1 MELEITPRAATKPAS
16 RYLRERR
23 CNVSSQAG
31 EDGVIAAIFERIG
44 ARSRW
49 CCEFGAGDGLAWSN
63 TRTLIEDGWRA
74 VLIEA
79 DGQKY
84 DSLARRYAGRA
95 DVHTLRRYVG
105 MNGQGLD
112 VVLADT
118 PMPHEFDLLSI
129 DIDGCDWYVW
139 QALENYRPRVVLIE
153 FNPTIPNRV
162 RFVQAPEHT
171 VMIGASL
178 AALAALA
185 RNKGYELAAT
195 TDLNAFF
202 VCAEDFGALGIEDN
216 SLDAVHDDDAF
227 ESIVFQNYLGQW
239 VFARSVP
246 MWTKP

>member
-1 MELEITPRAATKPAS
+1 MELEIRPRDATKPAS
-16 RYLRERR
+16 AYLRERR
-23 CNVSSQAG
+23 WNATSQAG

-63 TRTLIEDGWRA
+63 TRSLIEDGWRA

-79 DGQKY
+79 DKSKY
-84 DSLARRYAGRA
+84 ERLARLYADNA
-95 DVHTLRRYVG
+95 DVHTLRRLIG
-105 MNGQGLD
+105 TNGNGLD
-112 VVLADT
+112 VVLAET
-118 PMPHEFDLLSI
+118 PIAHEFDLLSI

-139 QALENYRPRVVLIE
+139 NDLADYRPRVVLIE

-171 VMIGASL
+171 VMVGASL
-178 AALAALA
+178 AALVALA
-185 RNKGYELAAT
+185 RAKGYELAAT

-216 SLDAVHDDDAF
+216 SIDAMHDDDAF
-227 ESIVFQNYLGQW
+227 ESIVFQNYLGGW

-246 MWTKP
+246 MWLKQ